1 MVKKVLG
8 VLVGYVLLAVIVIPL
23 LVTAIFGG
31 FRTEAVTEAKNLF
44 GPADYL
50 QILRPEHTE
59 LEEYVQGVVSAE
71 MPALFPMEALKAQ
84 AVAARTY
91 QVRKMEEAG
100 SDAVL
105 YDVGQAYADTAAQKE
120 KWGGTLPGICRQSFT
135 GCGGNGRGDYG
146 L

>member
-59 LEEYVQGVVSAE
+59 LEEYVQGWCRRKCLPS
-71 MPALFPMEALKAQ
+71 FPWK
-84 AVAARTY
+84 
-91 QVRKMEEAG
+91 
-100 SDAVL
+100 
-105 YDVGQAYADTAAQKE
+105 
-120 KWGGTLPGICRQSFT
+120 P
-135 GCGGNGRGDYG
+135 
-146 L
+146 

>member
-50 QILRPEHTE
+50 QFYALRI
-59 LEEYVQGVVSAE
+59 QNWRNMCRGGSAE

-120 KWGGTLPGICRQSFT
+120 KWGGTLPGICRQSFA
-135 GCGGNGRGDYG
+135 GCGGNGGGDYG

>member
-50 QILRPEHTE
+50 QILRPENTE

-105 YDVGQAYADTAAQKE
+105 
-120 KWGGTLPGICRQSFT
+120 
-135 GCGGNGRGDYG
+135 
-146 L
+146 